1 MVKGTDWYSSSVYRA
16 GWKGGEGIVRKA
28 HDVSY
33 VGMYQVPDP
42 SVYREK
48 IKWRAKSIMEA
59 LFDEE
64 TAEDDEILKNCIK
77 KGMGVFAN
85 RKG

>member
-1 MVKGTDWYSSSVYRA
+1 MVKGTDWYSSSVYRG

-33 VGMYQVPDP
+33 VGMYQVPNP
-42 SVYREK
+42 SAFKERV
-48 IKWRAKSIMEA
+48 KWRAKSMMEN
-59 LFDEE
+59 LLDEE
-64 TAEDDEILKNCIK
+64 DAENNDILQNCIK